1 MPTKTGWLYVKWF
14 RSHTTS
20 IYLSLSFFCLLSSS
34 SPLLIYTNLP
44 TVPLHVIMDIFL
56 CSQPPSSVQYFRFS
70 SFISFQASF
79 PPKLNLKLVSSPCVD
94 LSVTLTGLLK
104 GWRGSAQMQSATASV
119 TFSLHFK
126 SCSPLQALNVHGLF
140 SAPLTKAL
148 GGQGTSEFSPFW
160 VGIKGCPWPHFG
172 SERLW
177 PVMVV
182 LMIWCLQTV
191 GAGGFLV
198 SLPLLL
204 CS

>member
-1 MPTKTGWLYVKWF
+1 MLSWAFFFAPSTHHLF
-14 RSHTTS
+14 S
-20 IYLSLSFFCLLSSS
+20 ILDSALF
-34 SPLLIYTNLP
+34 I
-44 TVPLHVIMDIFL
+44 
-56 CSQPPSSVQYFRFS
+56 S
-70 SFISFQASF
+70 SFS
-79 PPKLNLKLVSSPCVD
+79 PKLNPKLISSPHVD
-94 LSVTLTGLLK
+94 LSVTVTGLLK
-104 GWRGSAQMQSATASV
+104 GWQGSAQMQSATASV
-119 TFSLHFK
+119 TSSLHFK

-148 GGQGTSEFSPFW
+148 RGQGTSEISPFW

-191 GAGGFLV
+191 GAGGFLI